1 MDSNLKMPT
10 LGASFIPIIVLM
22 VLLSLNVV
30 FFGADSS
37 YGPNQIA
44 LLAAAGMAGLVGWKF
59 GRSYQQF
66 YDGIIDGIQSA
77 MGAVIILLLIG
88 ALAGTWLISGIVPA
102 MIYYGLEILNP
113 SIFLAA
119 SCVICAIVSLATGS
133 SWSTIATVGIAL
145 IAIGQILGVSIGWSA
160 GAIISGAY
168 FGDKMSPLSDTTN
181 LAPAIAGTDLFT
193 HIKHMLWTTVPS
205 ISIALIVFLIVG
217 FIEGGEGDADKVLA
231 LQGIISE
238 KFNISGWLF
247 IVPIAVIALIIKKVP
262 TIPALFIGS
271 VLGGV
276 FAVIFQ
282 PDVVKSI
289 GSAPEN
295 YHLKSE
301 DDQAEILLHDTF
313 QFPTNSSFDQIQLK
327 TKKGEIPI
335 EILKGSETITLNG
348 EILKRGENSDYEID
362 YLTSV
367 IDFSSNLNITSKSQ
381 ILTEF
386 EYATVDYSS
395 AGYAAIMYA
404 MSLETTDFFSAEN
417 SQIND
422 LFNVE
427 EKKRSNLLKAGGMT
441 GMLNTVWLIICALT
455 FGGAMQAGGFLK
467 RITAA
472 ILSAVNSTG
481 SLIAS
486 TAGACFFFNVTASDQ
501 YIAIVVPGKM
511 FKDAYKERGLAPEN
525 LSRALEDSGT
535 VTSVLI
541 PWNTCG
547 VAQSGVL
554 GVATGTYWIY
564 CIFNLVSPI
573 MTIVYGIFN
582 IKIKKLAEKS

>member
-1 MDSNLKMPT
+1 MDANLKKPS
-10 LGASFIPIIVLM
+10 LGASFIPILVLM
-22 VLLSLNVV
+22 ILLFLNVL

-44 LLAAAGMAGLVGWKF
+44 LLTAAGIAGLVGWYY
-59 GRSYQQF
+59 GRSYKHF
-66 YDGIIDGIQSA
+66 YNGIIDGIQSA

-88 ALAGTWLISGIVPA
+88 SLAGTWLMSGVVPA

-113 SIFLAA
+113 TIFLVA
-119 SCVICAIVSLATGS
+119 SCIICAIVSLATGS

-145 IAIGQILGVSIGWSA
+145 IAIGQILGIHIGWSA

-193 HIKHMLWTTVPS
+193 HIKYMLWTTVPS
-205 ISIALIVFLIVG
+205 FIIALTVFLVIG
-217 FIEGGEGDADKVLA
+217 FTHQGAGDASKVELP
-231 LQGIISE
+231 QNIISS
-238 KFNISGWLF
+238 KFHISGWLF
-247 IVPIAVIALIIKKVP
+247 LVPIAVIVLIIKKVP

-276 FAVIFQ
+276 FAVMFQ
-282 PDVVKSI
+282 PEIVKNI
-289 GSAPEN
+289 GSHSMDIKSNNEN
-295 YHLKSE
+295 IELCESCT
-301 DDQAEILLHDTF
+301 ILD
-313 QFPTNSSFDQIQLK
+313 NSISVMD
-327 TKKGEIPI
+327 
-335 EILKGSETITLNG
+335 
-348 EILKRGENSDYEID
+348 GENSLKEGKDYYYNSETNTITVPFKESD
-362 YLTSV
+362 EVSV
-367 IDFSSNLNITSKSQ
+367 SAAAFTN
-381 ILTEF
+381 
-386 EYATVDYSS
+386 YSS
-395 AGYAAIMYA
+395 ASYTAILKSMA
-404 MSLETTDFFSAEN
+404 LSTTGHFEDEN
-417 SQIND
+417 TAIND
-422 LFNVE
+422 LFNVKE
-427 EKKRSNLLKAGGMT
+427 EKRSNLLKADGMY

-467 RITAA
+467 RITSA

-486 TAGACFFFNVTASDQ
+486 TAGVCIFFNTTASDQ

-511 FKDAYKERGLAPEN
+511 FKDAYKARGLAPEN

-564 CIFNLVSPI
+564 CIFNLISPV
-573 MTIVYGIFN
+573 MTIIYGIFN
-582 IKIKKLAEKS
+582 IKIKKLAASE